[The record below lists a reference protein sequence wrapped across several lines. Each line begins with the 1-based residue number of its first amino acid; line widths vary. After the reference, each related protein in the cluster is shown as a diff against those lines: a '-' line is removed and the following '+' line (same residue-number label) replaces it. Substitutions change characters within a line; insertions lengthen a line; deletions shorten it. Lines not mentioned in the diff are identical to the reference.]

1 MGGVI
6 HVLENNFA
14 HFLDYEALEVS
25 KSRSTIFWDK
35 NNGITFFHDLNRDLK
50 KEYPEI
56 MDKYNKRIKRFY
68 ERVKKPTL
76 FIRLLKEQK
85 EADEIIA
92 HRDEIKKLLKS
103 YNPDNEIIYL
113 AVKSIDISALRNS
126 HETAFNVAREINYYD
141 GSPDALDSYFDDAD
155 DFLSYCYQ
163 HLELSVIKNNLTQ
176 LGIGRM
182 EKIKKDFLKDINTA
196 RIDVKLYSQSN
207 GSISIIPVHSEIYI
221 STPKWFKDE
230 YGQGQVLVTSMN
242 QFSFNVICHN
252 EGKLQIC
259 LRGYDVRD
267 RDNKRMKYEILYK
280 SCAANDKQLLQND
293 CLTWHDK
300 PYIWEQQ
307 VSSGTTVHF
316 DISWE
321 PKNYRITEILDLF
334 EKRIDVCH

>member
-141 GSPDALDSYFDDAD
+141 GSPDALDSYFDGAD
-155 DFLSYCYQ
+155 DFLSYCYD
-163 HLELSVIKNNLTQ
+163 HLELSVIQNNLAR
-176 LGIGRM
+176 LNSGKM
-182 EKIKKDFLKDINTA
+182 EIIKRNFIKDINTA
-196 RIDVKLYSQSN
+196 RIDMKLFSESK
-207 GSISIIPVHSEIYI
+207 GILTLAPDHSEVTVT
-221 STPKWFKDE
+221 SPKWFDDAQ
-230 YGQGQVLVTSMN
+230 GQGIVIITSAN
-242 QFSFNVICHN
+242 KVHFDLLCRNN
-252 EGKLQIC
+252 GKLKIW
-259 LRGYDVRD
+259 LRGCDVRD
-267 RDNKRMKYEILYK
+267 RNNKRMKYEILY
-280 SCAANDKQLLQND
+280 STCMVNDKFLLKEESIA
-293 CLTWHDK
+293 WHDQ
-300 PYIWEQQ
+300 PVILNQNVHVNQ
-307 VSSGTTVHF
+307 SLHF
-316 DISWE
+316 DISWK
-321 PKNYRITEILDLF
+321 PKNYSNMEIIDLF
-334 EKRIDVCH
+334 IARALARH